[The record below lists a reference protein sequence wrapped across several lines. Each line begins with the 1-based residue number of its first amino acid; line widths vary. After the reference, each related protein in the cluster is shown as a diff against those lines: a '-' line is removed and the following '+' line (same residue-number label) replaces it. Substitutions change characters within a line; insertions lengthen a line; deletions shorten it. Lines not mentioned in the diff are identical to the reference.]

1 MNESLKTQ
9 TSQLDWK
16 SLCERLAEMA
26 TSAKAKELL
35 RELDVLPSQDQAEL
49 QFSEIEECLR
59 ILSTGVRP
67 HMESLDF
74 YPLWHTRV
82 QKGSTLKTLELK
94 DVRLFC
100 LEILALRESL
110 NSLNS
115 EWSSDIKSQLFE
127 STETLSAIDRLM
139 TPDGEIKTD
148 ASPLLDQLFREKLRI
163 TRDLHSTLD
172 RLVKQ
177 HELETVLQERYVTTR
192 EGRFVLPIKSG
203 RKGQFDGIVH
213 SSSQSKQTL
222 FMEPKEL
229 IPMNNRLREVESAI
243 EEEVERLLAEI
254 SQYLRDQ
261 ISDLE
266 RAEKILLTVDQRLAQ
281 AQLAQKTHGQKCRFV
296 KNKIHLRLVRHPLL
310 SLNEKD
316 VVGNSVILDQEQ
328 RVLILSGP
336 NAGGK
341 TVLLKAIGLAC
352 MMARCGLLIC
362 AEPNSEVPFFN
373 EVVVAVGDAQSVDAH
388 LSTFAAHVLALDEA
402 SKKKGLNSLIL
413 IDEIAGSTDPDEGA
427 ALARSFIEAFAENQ
441 VFAVITSHLGPLKR
455 GWDKNSGVIN
465 GSLEFDPQTNKPT
478 YRFVIGV
485 PGQSLALKTAQ
496 RVGINSQ
503 ILKKAYDYLSPE
515 QKKLLSSI
523 EEVESMKKSLEDQ
536 RREAEKVQAEYRA
549 LLEKL
554 EKEKQSVIEN
564 TKKDIE
570 KRVDQMLEQ
579 AKVEDVFRRFEK
591 LDQVKQDLPKIINA
605 NSAQKQPENIIR
617 TAEDFAKNFPA
628 GTKVYIRNL
637 DREGIVQGA
646 PSGKGDVPV
655 LSQSMRITVPWQQLS
670 SSRNLENPTFQLA
683 RKTVSSA
690 TLPTDEMVFD
700 VRGLNVE
707 QALSQAERTLDQA
720 LLRGLDRIKIV
731 HGHGSEALKKN
742 LRTFLTR
749 SPYISRWVSGLNESG
764 GDGITWAYLKDK
776 SETAHHETEKPNKN

>member
-1 MNESLKTQ
+1 MKEN
-9 TSQLDWK
+9 QLDWQ
-16 SLCERLAEMA
+16 SLCERLSTMA
-26 TSAKAKELL
+26 TSAKAQEALRSLAPLSTPEL
-35 RELDVLPSQDQAEL
+35 AER
-49 QFSEIEECLR
+49 QFAEVEECLA
-59 ILSTGVRP
+59 ILATGIRP

-74 YPLWHTRV
+74 YPLWHTRI

-100 LEILALRESL
+100 LEVLALKESL
-110 NSLNS
+110 VSLNS
-115 EWSSDIKSQLFE
+115 EWSKEIKSLLFE

-148 ASPLLDQLFREKLRI
+148 ASPLLDQLFREKLKL
-163 TRDLHSTLD
+163 TRELHSTLD

-177 HELETVLQERYVTTR
+177 NELETVLQDRYVTTR
-192 EGRFVLPIKSG
+192 EGRWVLPIRSG

-229 IPMNNRLREVESAI
+229 IPMNNRLREIESAI

-266 RAEKILLTVDQRLAQ
+266 RGEEILSLMDQRLAQ

-310 SLNEKD
+310 SLNVKD
-316 VVGNSVILDQEQ
+316 VVGNSVILDEKQ

-362 AEPNSEVPFFN
+362 AEPNSEIPFFDD
-373 EVVVAVGDAQSVDAH
+373 VVVAVGDEQSVDAH
-388 LSTFAAHVLALDEA
+388 LSTFAAHVLALNEA
-402 SKKKGLNSLIL
+402 SKKKNLNSLIL
-413 IDEIAGSTDPDEGA
+413 IDEICGSTDPDEGA
-427 ALARSFIEAFAENQ
+427 ALARSFIEAFAKNK
-441 VFAVITSHLGPLKR
+441 VFAIITSHLGPLKR
-455 GWDKNSGVIN
+455 GWDPNSGVIN

-478 YRFVIGV
+478 YRFVLGV

-496 RVGINSQ
+496 RVGIDPE

-515 QKKLLSSI
+515 QKKLLASI
-523 EEVESMKKSLEDQ
+523 EEVESMKKLLEDQ
-536 RREAEKVQAEYRA
+536 RREAEKTQSEYRQ
-549 LLEKL
+549 LIEQMEKD
-554 EKEKQSVIEN
+554 KQSIIAS

-570 KRVDQMLEQ
+570 KRVDQMIEQ

-591 LDQVKQDLPKIINA
+591 LEQVKQDIPKVINA
-605 NSAQKQPENIIR
+605 NSNQPTEQNKIE
-617 TAEDFAKNFPA
+617 TAENFAKNFPA
-628 GTKVYIRNL
+628 GSKVYIRTL

-646 PSGKGDVPV
+646 PNGKGEVPV
-655 LSQSMRITVPWQQLS
+655 LSQSMRVTIPWKQLS
-670 SSRNLENPTFQLA
+670 SSRNLENPTFQLT
-683 RKTVSSA
+683 RKSVASA
-690 TLPTDEMVFD
+690 TLPTDEMTFD
-700 VRGLNVE
+700 MRGMNVE
-707 QALSQAERTLDQA
+707 QALSQIEKTLDQA
-720 LLRGLDRIKIV
+720 LLRGLDRIKLI

-742 LRTFLTR
+742 IRTFLTR

-764 GDGITWAYLKDK
+764 SDGITWAYLKDK
-776 SETAHHETEKPNKN
+776 GENHPQETEKTNKS